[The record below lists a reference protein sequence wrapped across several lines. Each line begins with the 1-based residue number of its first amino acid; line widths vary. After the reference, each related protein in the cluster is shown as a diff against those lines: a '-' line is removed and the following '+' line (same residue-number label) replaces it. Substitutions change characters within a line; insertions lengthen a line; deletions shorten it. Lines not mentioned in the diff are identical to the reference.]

1 MRRRTLLG
9 TGGLLFVSGCLGMG
23 GDESGPTTVSGT
35 GDHTESGIELDA
47 GLTVVESQHGGRK
60 GFETALVSEGGSESV
75 FAFHVGEYHGED
87 AALVDGGTYDLT
99 VEADGDW
106 EVEIRQ
112 PRAESGDPVPDSLSG
127 DRPAVRG
134 PYEFGGQHSA
144 VASHDGSGS
153 FEVRVFPATGEHATL
168 LFSDLGT
175 VEGETDFE
183 HEGVGWVDVEAAGE
197 WTLELR

>member
-1 MRRRTLLG
+1 MRRRTLLAA
-9 TGGLLFVSGCLGMG
+9 GGLIAVSGCLGTG
-23 GDESGPTTVSGT
+23 GDEKGPTTVTGS

-47 GLTVVESQHGGRK
+47 GLTLVESQHSGRK
-60 GFETALVSEGGSESV
+60 GFETALVAESGSETV
-75 FAFHVGEYHGED
+75 FAFHVGEYDGEG
-87 AALVDGGTYDLT
+87 AALVDGGTYRLT

-112 PRAESGDPVPDSLSG
+112 PRAGSGDPVPESVSG

-144 VASHDGSGS
+144 VGTHDGSGD
-153 FEVRVFPATGEHATL
+153 FKVQVFPATGEHATL
-168 LFSDLGT
+168 VFTDLGT
-175 VEGETDFE
+175 FEGETDFE
-183 HEGVGWVDVEAAGE
+183 YEGVGWIDVEAAGE